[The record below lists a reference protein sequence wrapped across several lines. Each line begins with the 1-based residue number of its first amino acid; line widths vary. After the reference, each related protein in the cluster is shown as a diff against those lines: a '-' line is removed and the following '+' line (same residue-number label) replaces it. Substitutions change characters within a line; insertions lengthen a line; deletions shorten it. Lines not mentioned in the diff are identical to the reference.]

1 MKKLTVTLVLLMSLA
16 LISSGQSKLSN
27 SDSKFTLGIFGGLNI
42 PRLDGGKGNELSRD
56 YTSRAG
62 EAFGL
67 TSSLGIGSKFS
78 LCINLMYSSE
88 GGKRNGIQAFDAS
101 SLIPQMPVGTY
112 LYASFDN
119 ESVLNYLE
127 VPVMLRYS
135 IPLSK
140 SQKVYANFGTY
151 IGYLLN
157 ATQKTSGSSPI
168 YADRGETMVFVKEPM
183 PFDASTDITS
193 SINKINVGL
202 TGGVGLFQKAGS
214 GDLFL
219 DVRAAYGMMVIQK
232 DPNNGSSHSGNLLL
246 DLGYALHF

>member
-16 LISSGQSKLSN
+16 LISFGQSKRSD

-42 PRLDGGKGNELSRD
+42 PRLNGGRGNELSRD
-56 YTSRAG
+56 YTSRSG

-67 TSSLGIGSKFS
+67 TSSLGLGSKFS
-78 LCINLMYSSE
+78 LCVNLMYSSE
-88 GGKRNGIQAFDAS
+88 GGKRNGVQAIDAS
-101 SLIPQMPVGTY
+101 SVSPLIPAGIY
-112 LYASFDN
+112 LYAAFNN
-119 ESVLNYLE
+119 ESILNYLE

-151 IGYLLN
+151 LGYLLK

-168 YADRGETMVFVKEPM
+168 YADRGETIFLFPEQ
-183 PFDASTDITS
+183 PFNASTDITS
-193 SINKINVGL
+193 SINKLNVGL
-202 TGGVGLFQKAGS
+202 TGGVGLLQKAGS
-214 GDLFL
+214 GELFL
-219 DVRAAYGMMVIQK
+219 DVRAGYGMIVIQK